1 MLYYCYNK
9 KLCLHYTLTGK
20 RAWYLIEI
28 MYHTN
33 IIQNLQI
40 IAAEGYHLQQSSISP
55 QESPLKLVFTTI
67 ALGMDADLRH
77 EVRVIHV
84 GPPKNLE
91 GESIDMYNF
100 HTMK

>member
-1 MLYYCYNK
+1 MYCAVFCYNK

-40 IAAEGYHLQQSSISP
+40 IAAEGYHLQQPYNITTRKSTKIS
-55 QESPLKLVFTTI
+55 LHDYRF
-67 ALGMDADLRH
+67 GY
-77 EVRVIHV
+77 
-84 GPPKNLE
+84 GC
-91 GESIDMYNF
+91 
-100 HTMK
+100 